1 MQFSHHKASPDARN
15 ISAQHLKTYCV
26 MLRHVLKRA
35 GQTPA
40 KFSTQ
45 HVDVYDPQTPTTQ
58 QVDLARML

>member
-1 MQFSHHKASPDARN
+1 
-15 ISAQHLKTYCV
+15 

>member
-1 MQFSHHKASPDARN
+1 MQFSNHKASPDARN

-26 MLRHVLKRA
+26 MLRHVLKGA